1 VKSDDAMRTTRYAFL
16 TLADYSM
23 IAVTNAVEPLRMA
36 NRVSGKQ
43 VYDWRIVSLDGRP
56 VAASNGLML
65 TPTEQLSQAGPLD
78 LLFVCG
84 GVNVRDA
91 VSPALVAALKRLAA
105 KRQPLGALCTGG
117 YALAH
122 AGLLDG

>member
-1 VKSDDAMRTTRYAFL
+1 MRQPVLYSRATPTSPAPGSPVKSDDAMRTTRYAFL

-36 NRVSGKQ
+36 NRVSGRQ

-56 VAASNGLML
+56 VAASDGLML
-65 TPTEQLSQAGPLD
+65 TPTEQLSHAGPLD

-91 VSPALVAALKRLAA
+91 VSPALVAA
-105 KRQPLGALCTGG
+105 
-117 YALAH
+117 
-122 AGLLDG
+122 